1 MSKNSVSDRAI
12 RLVDYLTRLA
22 YLRAT
27 TIRDVEEYSQILWIH
42 EIPQEKNCF
51 TQAWGPKEEYD
62 DDIWLEIQTTHE
74 PELPSVPDICH
85 EWVNPDTLQN
95 TNDVPKLLSSTPSN
109 DYGHISATT
118 ISAIKPMMIISSY
131 SMLPRRHGTVRRQLK

>member
-42 EIPQEKNCF
+42 EIPQEKTVSHRLGGQKKNTMMTF
-51 TQAWGPKEEYD
+51 GSKSKLHMNRNYQVFLT
-62 DDIWLEIQTTHE
+62 
-74 PELPSVPDICH
+74 SV
-85 EWVNPDTLQN
+85 T
-95 TNDVPKLLSSTPSN
+95 S
-109 DYGHISATT
+109 G
-118 ISAIKPMMIISSY
+118 
-131 SMLPRRHGTVRRQLK
+131 